1 MTPSS
6 WKLVTRGSA
15 AAVSVL
21 ACVGL
26 AVALA
31 AGFGGCSREQS
42 VVNIEA
48 DPPKPP
54 ERLAVPHVNFAD
66 ITAPSGIRFR
76 HTNGAF
82 GEKLLPETMGGGVAV
97 LDYDGD
103 GKPDLLFINSCAWP
117 GHENPKEPRPAMA
130 LYRNKGKGEFEDVTR
145 EAGLD
150 LTFYGMGVTV
160 GDYDNDGWPDVF
172 ITGVGGNHLFHNEA
186 GAGGR
191 RRFVEVTAASGVGG
205 PGGWPTGAGDF
216 LAQDRPLNWSTSAS
230 FLDYDGDG
238 LLDLFVCNYVAWSPA
253 QDLRQ
258 PFRLEGL
265 GRAYG
270 PPTAFEGTHC
280 FLYRNLGG
288 GRFEDVSEKAGIV
301 VRDRNLGR
309 VIGKSLGV
317 IVCDVDGDGWPDIVV
332 ANDTVQNFFFHNK
345 GNGTFEELGMNTGIA
360 FAEARARGA
369 MGVDWGEYRA
379 GLNAL
384 LIGNFADEPDTFL
397 RLDVPKRLLFT
408 DAALAEGIARPSRQ
422 RLKFGTFFFDF
433 DLDGFQDLL
442 TNNGHLEPEINKVQP
457 AQTYAQPPQLFWNGG
472 RRFEEVTAQEAGT
485 DLFVPLVGRGCAYAD
500 LDGDGDLDLVLVAN
514 GGPARVLRNDQQ
526 TGHHWV
532 RLVLEGD
539 GRRSNRSAIGAR
551 VTLEAGGRTQRRE
564 VAAARGYL
572 SQSEL
577 ALTFGLG
584 DASRV
589 DRVRIDWPGAHPGPS
604 QELRDLAV
612 DRAYTI
618 KQAGAAAP

>member
-1 MTPSS
+1 MNRTS
-6 WKLVTRGSA
+6 WNTRGRWLVASVPVLLCLA
-15 AAVSVL
+15 LAVVL
-21 ACVGL
+21 A
-26 AVALA
+26 AS
-31 AGFGGCSREQS
+31 FGGCTRE
-42 VVNIEA
+42 
-48 DPPKPP
+48 KPVASANVRAVIAP

-66 ITAPSGIRFR
+66 ITVPSGIRFR

-82 GEKLLPETMGGGVAV
+82 GQKLLPETMGGGVAV
-97 LDYDGD
+97 IDYDGD
-103 GKPDLLFINSCAWP
+103 GRPDLLFVNSCAWP
-117 GHENPKEPRPAMA
+117 GHENPKEPRPTLA
-130 LYRNKGKGEFEDVTR
+130 LYRNRGKGEFEDVTK

-150 LTFYGMGVTV
+150 LTFYGMGATV

-172 ITGVGGNHLFHNEA
+172 VTGVGGNHLFHNEPA
-186 GAGGR
+186 GNGR
-191 RRFVEVTAASGVGG
+191 RRFVEVTAAAGVGG
-205 PGGWPTGAGDF
+205 PGGWPAADGGDF
-216 LAQDRPLNWSTSAS
+216 LAIDPPLNWSTSAS

-238 LLDLFVCNYVAWSPA
+238 LLDLFVCNYVGWSPA

-288 GRFEDVSEKAGIV
+288 GRFEDVTEKAGIV

-317 IVCDVDGDGWPDIVV
+317 IVCDVDNDGWPDIVV

-345 GNGTFEELGMNTGIA
+345 HDGTFEEMGVSTGIA
-360 FAEARARGA
+360 YADARARGA
-369 MGVDWGEYRA
+369 MGVDWGEYRPD
-379 GLNAL
+379 LSAL

-397 RLDVPKRLLFT
+397 RLENPKRLAFF
-408 DAALAEGIARPSRQ
+408 DAAFAEGIARPSRQ
-422 RLKFGTFFFDF
+422 RLKFGTFFFDY
-433 DLDGFQDLL
+433 DLDGRQDLL
-442 TNNGHLEPEINKVQP
+442 TNNGHLEPDINKVQP
-457 AQTYAQPPQLFWNGG
+457 AQTYAQPVQLFWNGG
-472 RRFEEVTAQEAGT
+472 RRFEEVTAAEAGT
-485 DLFVPLVGRGCAYAD
+485 DLFLPLVGRGCAYAD
-500 LDGDGDLDLVLVAN
+500 LDGDGDLDVVLMAN

-526 TGHHWV
+526 SGNHWV

-551 VTLEAGGRTQRRE
+551 VTLKAGGQVQHRE

-584 DASRV
+584 KAEQV
-589 DRVRIDWPGAHPGPS
+589 DEVTIAWPGRHAGKD
-604 QELRDLAV
+604 QVLTGLAV
-612 DRAYTI
+612 DQAYTV
-618 KQAGAAAP
+618 KQSAAP